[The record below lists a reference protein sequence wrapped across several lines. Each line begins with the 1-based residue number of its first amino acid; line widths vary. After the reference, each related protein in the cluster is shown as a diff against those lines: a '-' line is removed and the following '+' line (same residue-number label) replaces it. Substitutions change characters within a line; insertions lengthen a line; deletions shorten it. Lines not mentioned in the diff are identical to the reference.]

1 MQYKKLIPAAFKIY
15 IPAAIGLVL
24 IGALYVSTNMLGFS
38 QQYMDYLIKIVQET
52 PETFGNWTG
61 NDNVPANEAVT
72 KESGAL
78 AQVSRVYENTLFGE
92 SVNLYF
98 IAGISFRVAMHSPV
112 VCYPGSG
119 FEQQG
124 EVQTFDFDY
133 IYTDSKTGKSYAR
146 KATFFTVVFKK
157 EDHSERVFWAWNDG
171 SGWIAPQFARLH
183 YGGHIPLCKCYF
195 SFVDNSPS
203 VYDFDKKYIVDFAKR
218 FLSDVDNRMIV
229 DGQIPSESIKINL
242 GDPIDGV
249 HDKLNELET
258 TPLEDET
265 GADVKPSEYPSIDNL
280 DSLIKESEYLNE

>member
-1 MQYKKLIPAAFKIY
+1 MQYKNFIPAAFKIY
-15 IPAAIGLVL
+15 IPAAVGLILIGL
-24 IGALYVSTNMLGFS
+24 LYVSTNMLGFS
-38 QQYMDYLIKIVQET
+38 QQYMDYLVKTVQET
-52 PETFGNWTG
+52 PGKFGNWTG
-61 NDNVPANEAVT
+61 VDNEQANEAIT

-78 AQVSRVYENTLFGE
+78 AQISRVYENPLFGE

-133 IYTDSKTGKSYAR
+133 IYTDSHTGKKYTR

-157 EDHSERVFWAWNDG
+157 ENHSERVFWAWNDG

-195 SFVDNSPS
+195 SFVDNSPN
-203 VYDFDKKYIVDFAKR
+203 VYDFDKKYIVDFAGR
-218 FLSDVDNRMIV
+218 FLSDLDNRMIV
-229 DGQIPSESIKINL
+229 DGKVPSESIKINL
-242 GDPIDGV
+242 GDPIVGV
-249 HDKLNELET
+249 QQDFDEPDS
-258 TPLEDET
+258 TPTE
-265 GADVKPSEYPSIDNL
+265 ADVEPTEFPSSDSI
-280 DSLIKESEYLNE
+280 DSLIKDSEIINE

>member
-1 MQYKKLIPAAFKIY
+1 MKKYKIY
-15 IPAAIGLVL
+15 LPAIIGLLL

-38 QQYMDYLIKIVQET
+38 QQYMDYLIKTVQET
-52 PETFGNWTG
+52 PEKFGNWIG
-61 NDNVPANEAVT
+61 SDNAQTNEAIT

-78 AQVSRVYENTLFGE
+78 AQISRAYENSLLGE
-92 SVNLYF
+92 QINLYF

-133 IYTDSKTGKSYAR
+133 VYTNSNTGKNYAR

-171 SGWIAPQFARLH
+171 SGWVAPQFARLH
-183 YGGHIPLCKCYF
+183 FGGHIPLCKCYF
-195 SFVDNSPS
+195 SYVDNSPS
-203 VYDFDKKYIVDFAKR
+203 VYDFDKKYIVDFATR
-218 FLSDVDNRMIV
+218 FLSDLDNRMLV
-229 DGQIPSESIKINL
+229 DGKVPSEAIKIQL

-249 HDKLNELET
+249 QQNIDELDS
-258 TPLEDET
+258 TPTE
-265 GADVKPSEYPSIDNL
+265 ADFKPTEFPSSDSI
-280 DSLIKESEYLNE
+280 DSLINESETLNE